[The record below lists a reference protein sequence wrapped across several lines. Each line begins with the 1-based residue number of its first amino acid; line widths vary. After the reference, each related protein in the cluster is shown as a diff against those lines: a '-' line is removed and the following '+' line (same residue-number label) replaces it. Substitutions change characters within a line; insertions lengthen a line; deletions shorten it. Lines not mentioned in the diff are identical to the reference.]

1 MDLVQLHRHLHLDNN
16 KLKHQVLDNN
26 SHNNNK
32 LDLVDSVK
40 SLLALPPHLD
50 LVLQLLR
57 VDLAQVDLVQQLLV
71 SLPRVDFHST
81 LQAKRVQP
89 LLDLVDL
96 VLLRV
101 LRVDLVVLKHL
112 NQVAQVF
119 LVLISLLHRHL
130 HSLVLLNLQLRV
142 DLEQRDKPTLV
153 LDPLD
158 YSVPTSLQ
166 VPHLVFSA
174 TRKQEPQV
182 LVDLVQHSNSN
193 LKTALHCLPVVV

>member
-1 MDLVQLHRHLHLDNN
+1 MQLHRHLHLDNN
-16 KLKHQVLDNN
+16 KLKHQVLV
-26 SHNNNK
+26 NNNLNNNR

-40 SLLALPPHLD
+40 SLQALPPHLD
-50 LVLQLLR
+50 LVLQLLLVDSVR
-57 VDLAQVDLVQQLLV
+57 VVLAQQLPLSLQQA
-71 SLPRVDFHST
+71 DFHST
-81 LQAKRVQP
+81 HQVKRVQH

-101 LRVDLVVLKHL
+101 LRADLVALKHL
-112 NQVAQVF
+112 NQVVQVF
-119 LVLISLLHRHL
+119 LVPISLLHRHP
-130 HSLVLLNLQLRV
+130 HSLVVLNLQLRV
-142 DLEQRDKPTLV
+142 DLEQRDRPTLV

-166 VPHLVFSA
+166 VPRLVFSA